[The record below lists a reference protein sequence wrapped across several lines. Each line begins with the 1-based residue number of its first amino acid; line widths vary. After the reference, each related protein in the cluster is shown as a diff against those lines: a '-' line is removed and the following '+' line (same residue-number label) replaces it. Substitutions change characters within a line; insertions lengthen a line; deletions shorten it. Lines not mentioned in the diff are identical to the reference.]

1 MKLKIN
7 EIVSLSEAIKN
18 IIDDTDT
25 TISPLMKFKLL
36 GILKA
41 IIPYVENF
49 EIIKNDAIRKYG
61 KTDENGNIS
70 VSAEDKESYE
80 QFIKEIEP
88 AYLYEVDVDIKKLS
102 PEEIFG
108 AKLPT
113 RYLLALYSIIDGE

>member
-7 EIVSLSEAIKN
+7 EIVSLSETIKA

-41 IIPYVENF
+41 IIPYAENF
-49 EIIKNDAIRKYG
+49 EIIKNDAICKYG
-61 KTDENGNIS
+61 KADENGNIS

-80 QFIKEIEP
+80 LFVKEIEP
-88 AYLYEVDVDIKKLS
+88 ALLYEVDVDIKKLS

-108 AKLPT
+108 EKLPT
-113 RYLLALYSIIDGE
+113 KFLLALYNIIDGE